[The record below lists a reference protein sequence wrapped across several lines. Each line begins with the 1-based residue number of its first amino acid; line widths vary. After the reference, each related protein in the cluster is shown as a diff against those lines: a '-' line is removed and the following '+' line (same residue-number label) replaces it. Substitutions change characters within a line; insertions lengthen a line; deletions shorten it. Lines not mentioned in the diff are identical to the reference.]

1 MEEESVAKIN
11 NRSMPANSLIPVLTC
26 RDFNAT
32 VDWLCNMFGF
42 RERWRADDHRAQLTL
57 GNGAIIVTQQAA
69 DLEIHNSAMLIRV
82 DDVMEQFKR
91 LHEKNVTVLRA
102 PQVFPYGEMQFTV
115 EDPDGTIWTFSESVR
130 DMLPEEWGGT
140 TVNLD

>member
-1 MEEESVAKIN
+1 
-11 NRSMPANSLIPVLTC
+11 
-26 RDFNAT
+26 
-32 VDWLCNMFGF
+32 MFGF

-69 DLEIHNSAMLIRV
+69 DLEIRNSAMLIRV

-102 PQVFPYGEMQFTV
+102 PQIFPYGEMQFTV